1 MRKLFLIG
9 IGAGNPDYITV
20 QAIEALKQVDVVF
33 AIDKGEEKAD
43 LLRLRKT
50 LCERYLQPGKYRI
63 VEIAEV
69 KRDDA
74 APRYEEAV
82 REWHERR
89 STAYEDAI
97 GRELGENECGAFLV
111 WGDPS
116 IYDST
121 MRILERI
128 AGRGAVAFDYEV
140 IPGISSIQA
149 LAARH
154 RIPLNRI
161 GEPIHI
167 TTGRRLAAG
176 LPKEMNNVV
185 VMLDGACAFKNAAED
200 GIDIYWGAYLG
211 TDDEV
216 LVSGLLKERGH
227 EIERIRSEARAKKG
241 WIMDTYLLR
250 RRGGA

>member
-33 AIDKGEEKAD
+33 AIDKGKEKAD

-89 STAYEDAI
+89 SAAYEDAI

-121 MRILERI
+121 MRVLERI

-167 TTGRRLAAG
+167 TTGRRIAAG
-176 LPKEMNNVV
+176 LPKEMDNVV
-185 VMLDGACAFKNAAED
+185 VMLDGACAFKNVFED

-211 TDDEV
+211 TDAEV
-216 LVSGLLKERGH
+216 LVCGQLKDRVH

>member
-33 AIDKGEEKAD
+33 AIDKGEEKED

-50 LCERYLQPGKYRI
+50 LCERYLQPGTYRI
-63 VEIAEV
+63 VEIGEV

-74 APRYEEAV
+74 APCYEEAV
-82 REWHERR
+82 IEWHKRR
-89 STAYEDAI
+89 AGAYEDAI
-97 GRELGENECGAFLV
+97 GKELAEDECGAFLV

-128 AGRGAVAFDYEV
+128 AERGAVAFDYEV

-185 VMLDGACAFKNAAED
+185 VMLDGACAFKNVPED